1 MGTVVRALLAA
12 GCCALLAAACGGP
25 PPAERGPAR
34 TAVAVGTG
42 GAVSSVNPYA
52 TRIGIDVLKAGGN
65 AVDAAVATAAALG
78 VVEPYSDGIGG
89 GGYFVYY
96 DAKTQQ
102 VHTLDGR
109 ETAPAAM
116 TPDAFLDPATGRPL
130 PFDEA
135 VNSGLSVGVPGTPA
149 TWEQALRSWGTMH
162 LNDVLTWSIRLAED
176 GFVVEDQF
184 RAETAMNEQR
194 FRAITST

>member
-1 MGTVVRALLAA
+1 MRNVVRALLAT
-12 GCCALLAAACGGP
+12 GCCALLATACGSP
-25 PPAERGPAR
+25 PPAEPGPAR
-34 TAVAVGTG
+34 TAVAVGTD

-78 VVEPYSDGIGG
+78 VVEPYSDGLGG

-109 ETAPAAM
+109 ETAPATM
-116 TPDAFLDPATGRPL
+116 TPDAFLARPPGGRCRSTTP
-130 PFDEA
+130 
-135 VNSGLSVGVPGTPA
+135 STPGS
-149 TWEQALRSWGTMH
+149 RSAYRAPRRRGTRH
-162 LNDVLTWSIRLAED
+162 CAAGARCT
-176 GFVVEDQF
+176 
-184 RAETAMNEQR
+184 
-194 FRAITST
+194 